1 VDQCCKPISLIESSQ
16 KIGRFTVLREPWQE
30 PSEALA
36 AKMAHLKDTVAKLA
50 SEMDRLR
57 AIERAI
63 LASQQISLTDP
74 DSRSGDERM
83 IRSLGLLMGGGM

>member
-1 VDQCCKPISLIESSQ
+1 LRVSQ

-30 PSEALA
+30 SSEALA
-36 AKMAHLKDTVAKLA
+36 AKLARLKDTVARLA

-57 AIERAI
+57 AIERAM
-63 LASQQISLTDP
+63 LASPDQQISLTDP
-74 DSRSGDERM
+74 DSPSGDERM

>member
-1 VDQCCKPISLIESSQ
+1 
-16 KIGRFTVLREPWQE
+16 
-30 PSEALA
+30 
-36 AKMAHLKDTVAKLA
+36 MAHLKDTVAKLA

-74 DSRSGDERM
+74 DSRSGHERM
-83 IRSLGLLMGGGM
+83 IRSLGLLTGGGM

>member
-1 VDQCCKPISLIESSQ
+1 
-16 KIGRFTVLREPWQE
+16 
-30 PSEALA
+30 
-36 AKMAHLKDTVAKLA
+36 MAHLKDTVAKLA

-74 DSRSGDERM
+74 DSPSGDERM

>member
-36 AKMAHLKDTVAKLA
+36 AKMAHLK
-50 SEMDRLR
+50 
-57 AIERAI
+57 ERA
-63 LASQQISLTDP
+63 
-74 DSRSGDERM
+74 RSE
-83 IRSLGLLMGGGM
+83 GGQF